1 MRKYLTD
8 TITLVPEYDLI
19 DLRPDPYQ
27 VLRCGQC
34 GEHAFPVFYVAACRS
49 LGIAARL
56 HPTLRY
62 PEYAD
67 IRGGKAIWVRAD
79 TRDLPDSSGGSSIA
93 VTLRNASGQ
102 PLAYETHFTIGR
114 FNGTCYDTLLYP
126 ELVLTDSAELMLPR
140 GAYRIITTRRQIDG
154 TASSRLIQFH
164 TDTVDNIELTLMED
178 KTAERLKSVPLRNP
192 ELLRLNAANAG
203 RYSFLVCAEPGKEPT
218 EHLLR
223 ELIAEKDEI
232 ARNHIAV
239 LLLDVT
245 GNGDANETYRY
256 CCYNAFD
263 CEKGEITNESY
274 HFKFFCR

>member
-1 MRKYLTD
+1 
-8 TITLVPEYDLI
+8 
-19 DLRPDPYQ
+19 
-27 VLRCGQC
+27 
-34 GEHAFPVFYVAACRS
+34 
-49 LGIAARL
+49 
-56 HPTLRY
+56 
-62 PEYAD
+62 
-67 IRGGKAIWVRAD
+67 
-79 TRDLPDSSGGSSIA
+79 
-93 VTLRNASGQ
+93 
-102 PLAYETHFTIGR
+102 
-114 FNGTCYDTLLYP
+114 
-126 ELVLTDSAELMLPR
+126 
-140 GAYRIITTRRQIDG
+140 
-154 TASSRLIQFH
+154 
-164 TDTVDNIELTLMED
+164 MED

-239 LLLDVT
+239 LLIDVT
-245 GNGDANETYRY
+245 GNGDANETYRD